1 MDTECSF
8 TVKLSVNGGP
18 ALTLESNI
26 MYRIGYSKENEF
38 FVDHQCM
45 AELHAYAFK
54 MQNGV
59 TQIAAV
65 HGLIKVNGMN
75 VTQINVGLEDA
86 DENGNVLLQFEEV
99 GALLQ
104 ITEDPPNVP
113 NKLLMSLMQP
123 SSYINN
129 PFPKYS
135 ENIPASSVEIPP
147 RLRYR
152 SKSLSTKSRKR
163 GRNSSA
169 PPHWAK
175 GRYSSKES
183 TYMDDLEDEELDDMD
198 DLVNIWGDFD
208 LKT

>member
-1 MDTECSF
+1 MDTEYSF

-18 ALTLESNI
+18 ARTLEPYI

-75 VTQINVGLEDA
+75 VIQINVGLEDA
-86 DENGNVLLQFEEV
+86 DENGNVPLQFGEV

-104 ITEDPPNVP
+104 ITEDPLNI
-113 NKLLMSLMQP
+113 K
-123 SSYINN
+123 N

-135 ENIPASSVEIPP
+135 ENIPASSGVIPP

-152 SKSLSTKSRKR
+152 SKSLTTKSRKR
-163 GRNSSA
+163 VRNSSA
-169 PPHWAK
+169 PPQWAK
-175 GRYSSKES
+175 RRYSSKES
-183 TYMDDLEDEELDDMD
+183 TYMDDLEDEELENMD
-198 DLVNIWGDFD
+198 DLLNIWGDFD
-208 LKT
+208 L